1 MFERFF
7 LGVWFFV
14 CLFFYAIK
22 LLPKFCLKFATQGGA
37 ALSKIEVD
45 S

>member
-1 MFERFF
+1 MVF
-7 LGVWFFV
+7 LGFFD
-14 CLFFYAIK
+14 AIK
-22 LLPKFCLKFATQGGA
+22 LLPKFCLKFATHGGA